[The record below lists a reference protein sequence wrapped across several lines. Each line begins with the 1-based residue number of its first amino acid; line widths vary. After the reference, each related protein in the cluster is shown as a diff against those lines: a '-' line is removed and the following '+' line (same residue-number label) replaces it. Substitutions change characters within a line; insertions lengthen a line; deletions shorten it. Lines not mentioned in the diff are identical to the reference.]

1 MPVALSSIRNE
12 LLPGLR
18 KITGKYEEIPAQW
31 PKFYLQKGKSK
42 MAVER
47 TSSMR
52 FLKVFLDDWLNI
64 ARRNTMQVEHIG
76 DGNPNRVFVVHAPL
90 LLA

>member
-1 MPVALSSIRNE
+1 MPVALSAIRNE

-18 KITGKYEEIPAQW
+18 KITGKYPEIPAQW
-31 PKFYLQKGKSK
+31 AKYYLQQGKSK

-52 FLKVFLDDWLNI
+52 F
-64 ARRNTMQVEHIG
+64 
-76 DGNPNRVFVVHAPL
+76 
-90 LLA
+90 